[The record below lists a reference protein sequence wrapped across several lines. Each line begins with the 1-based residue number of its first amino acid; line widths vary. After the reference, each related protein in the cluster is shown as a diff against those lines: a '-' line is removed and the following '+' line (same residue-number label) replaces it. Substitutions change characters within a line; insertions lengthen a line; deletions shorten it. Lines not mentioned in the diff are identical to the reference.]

1 MTEWLQ
7 AQRRLLPCTQ
17 VITHTY
23 DYSYIYIM
31 SHQELAHTSWL
42 IFNQQKD
49 VVSTN

>member
-17 VITHTY
+17 VITHTK
-23 DYSYIYIM
+23 

-42 IFNQQKD
+42 IFNQQKY

>member
-17 VITHTY
+17 VITHTC
-23 DYSYIYIM
+23 YIM

-42 IFNQQKD
+42 IFDQQKY